1 MENCLK
7 HTSSL
12 GREGA
17 EVCSKLVLFLLPFHA
32 PNMLSLYNSLG
43 KYNTHHP
50 PEEVEHGGDLLD
62 LLATVSFIYSRCQG
76 VYQMHSSREIWPS

>member
-7 HTSSL
+7 HISSL

-17 EVCSKLVLFLLPFHA
+17 EVCSKSVLFLLPFHA
-32 PNMLSLYNSLG
+32 PNMLSLYNPLG

-50 PEEVEHGGDLLD
+50 LEEVEHGGDLLD
-62 LLATVSFIYSRCQG
+62 LLATVSFIYSGCQG
-76 VYQMHSSREIWPS
+76 VYQLLSSREIRPS